1 MAKVK
6 MRSFVLPCVRW
17 SLNSLLGSSRRTWAT
32 HKHNTHTHTHTH
44 SQRGDGGGGGKGGR
58 GGRWFQMTEDPF
70 DSSSS
75 SSFSCSPSRF
85 LCLVPCV
92 SMRPCYWPFG
102 AGCCFLL
109 PPFFISCIVI
119 DSYDALISTWPRTN
133 QPTNQQTNNIETFF
147 QHNQR
152 EIRVRQN
159 SSSSSSSSFLCIFKI
174 IIRKDW
180 PLHPVTWPDTWRTQQ
195 NKFKIDDGEERN
207 EKRKRKGDNWFKDT
221 RSVGEKCVRL
231 FVWENPGAAWLDVRT
246 SHAIG
251 ICRTSRG
258 DDRLC
263 AHAHTH
269 FK

>member
-1 MAKVK
+1 MEEEEEREAEAADGFKWQRTPSILLLLLLFLVHLPGSCALFLVCLCDLVID
-6 MRSFVLPCVRW
+6 RSVPAAAF
-17 SLNSLLGSSRRTWAT
+17 
-32 HKHNTHTHTHTH
+32 
-44 SQRGDGGGGGKGGR
+44 
-58 GGRWFQMTEDPF
+58 
-70 DSSSS
+70 
-75 SSFSCSPSRF
+75 CSP
-85 LCLVPCV
+85 L
-92 SMRPCYWPFG
+92 
-102 AGCCFLL
+102 
-109 PPFFISCIVI
+109 FFISCIVI

-246 SHAIG
+246 YVRVTRSASVG
-251 ICRTSRG
+251 RAEATT
-258 DDRLC
+258 DC
-263 AHAHTH
+263 ARMHTH
-269 FK
+269 ISNRK